1 MPSEN
6 QENVGCLKRVRGWF
20 KGCLNKIVHAVIKAA
35 KDGKRLGEEDPRRVV
50 HSLKVGSAITAV
62 SLFYYFDFLYQGFGV
77 NAMWAVMT
85 VVVVF
90 EFSVGATLGKG
101 VNRGIATLLGGA
113 LGVAAHRLASFTRE
127 RIDCIVLGLSVFF
140 ISDSDGL
147 TGMSAPQYPH
157 NLLVFLAA
165 TVVTFMRFFPKLKA
179 RYDYGLLLFILTFSL
194 ISVSGYRNDEV
205 LDMAHRRLSTILIGG
220 SAAVVICIFIFP
232 VWAGEDLH
240 KLIAV
245 NIEKLAIFLEGFGR
259 IYFEIPNDENPE
271 NQESMDDYKTVLNS
285 KAIEDTLVNFAKWEP
300 RHGKF
305 RYRQHWD
312 QYLKIGSLTRE
323 FAYKIDALNGNL
335 KSDIQTPLETRIKIQ
350 ESCTKMSSE
359 CSYALRELADGIQ
372 SMTRSSTADIH
383 VASAEASAK
392 KLKAHLETGLW
403 PDTDILDIIPAVTV
417 ASLLTDIVSCTVKI
431 ADSVHELASLSK
443 FKTRDAKT
451 IKEVSLKKV
460 VTRTPSI
467 EGSHNINILVE

>member
-6 QENVGCLKRVRGWF
+6 QENVGCLKRVSGWF

-35 KDGKRLGEEDPRRVV
+35 KDGKRLGEEDPRRFV
-50 HSLKVGSAITAV
+50 HSLKVGTAITAV

-113 LGVAAHRLASFTRE
+113 LGVAAHRLASFTGE
-127 RIDCIVLGLSVFF
+127 KIDCIVLGLSVFF
-140 ISDSDGL
+140 I
-147 TGMSAPQYPH
+147 
-157 NLLVFLAA
+157 A

-240 KLIAV
+240 ELIAA

-271 NQESMDDYKTVLNS
+271 NQETMDDYKTVLNS

-305 RYRQHWD
+305 RYRQPWD

-323 FAYKIDALNGNL
+323 CAYKIDALNGNL
-335 KSDIQTPLETRIKIQ
+335 KSDIQTPLVTRTKIQ
-350 ESCTKMSSE
+350 ESCTMMSSE

-392 KLKAHLETGLW
+392 KLKAHLQTGLW

-443 FKTRDAKT
+443 FKTRDAKM